1 VPSFFSTCNFSPQKS
16 LSAGTGARHYR
27 RARLRSV
34 AIRGIESGL
43 ESTPRRRNSE
53 QQQGLESMPRRE
65 MISRRASRTLLSRMG
80 KVSKERSMDGR
91 GFRSPPLWIHV
102 SQAGRWLFSPREA
115 RKRAVIRL
123 LDDVENRGQT
133 PPVKTGV

>member
-1 VPSFFSTCNFSPQKS
+1 
-16 LSAGTGARHYR
+16 
-27 RARLRSV
+27 
-34 AIRGIESGL
+34 
-43 ESTPRRRNSE
+43 
-53 QQQGLESMPRRE
+53 MPRRE

-123 LDDVENRGQT
+123 LDKVESAAPL
-133 PPVKTGV
+133 PPKAEI

>member
-1 VPSFFSTCNFSPQKS
+1 
-16 LSAGTGARHYR
+16 
-27 RARLRSV
+27 
-34 AIRGIESGL
+34 
-43 ESTPRRRNSE
+43 
-53 QQQGLESMPRRE
+53 MPRRE

-80 KVSKERSMDGR
+80 KVSKDRSLDGR

-123 LDDVENRGQT
+123 LDKVESAAPL
-133 PPVKTGV
+133 PPKAEI